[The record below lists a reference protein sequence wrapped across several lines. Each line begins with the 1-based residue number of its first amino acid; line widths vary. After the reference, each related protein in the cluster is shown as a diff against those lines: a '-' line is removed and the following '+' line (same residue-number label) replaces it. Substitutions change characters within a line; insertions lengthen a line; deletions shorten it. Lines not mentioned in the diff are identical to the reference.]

1 MNAESFA
8 EYLKTPSKLYQLNY
22 QELKS
27 LALQYPYCQNLQ
39 WLLLQKS
46 RMDGHKDAGNNLER
60 AAAGSIDRAILYK
73 KVKTIAAIQAQVGDL
88 WLTDE
93 VLELPTLSPFRR
105 PEPILRELPA
115 RNPMEEPKPIFQPLE
130 SKSNKIAEEEDL
142 DMSKLQVPPRP
153 SEFPEIEPEPG
164 ITDPSRNPDIAPP
177 ADAESSQPDLQPE
190 IPDPIDPSPTLPN
203 EPRQNEGIEKKFVP
217 SMEWEVT
224 PPPLP
229 NAVERPA
236 SVNYA
241 KTYQPPKLQFKPAR
255 QLGVSE
261 KKEAA
266 IVAIAAKSINEKE
279 EVASE
284 TLALI
289 LARQGHREKAI
300 RMYEQLILKIP
311 EKSAYFTAQIQ
322 KLKQI

>member
-8 EYLKTPSKLYQLNY
+8 EYLKTPSKLYQINY

-46 RMDGHKDAGNNLER
+46 RMDGHRDANTNLEKT
-60 AAAGSIDRAILYK
+60 AAGSIDRALLYK
-73 KVKTIAAIQAQVGDL
+73 KVKAIAAIQAQVGDL
-88 WLTDE
+88 WLTDD
-93 VLELPTLSPFRR
+93 VLELPTLSSFRQ
-105 PEPILRELPA
+105 PEPILRDTPA
-115 RNPMEEPKPIFQPLE
+115 RNPMEEPKPIFQPLVN
-130 SKSNKIAEEEDL
+130 KSDKVSEEDL

-153 SEFPEIEPEPG
+153 TEFPNIEPEPA
-164 ITDPSRNPDIAPP
+164 IIDPSRNPEIPTP
-177 ADAESSQPDLQPE
+177 ADPEPSQPNPQPE
-190 IPDPIDPSPTLPN
+190 VPDPIDPSPTLPD
-203 EPRQNEGIEKKFVP
+203 EPRQNEEIEKRAVP
-217 SMEWEVT
+217 TIEWEVA
-224 PPPLP
+224 PRSLP
-229 NAVERPA
+229 TAVERQA

-241 KTYQPPKLQFKPAR
+241 KTYQPPKLQFKLASKPSA
-255 QLGVSE
+255 SE
-261 KKEAA
+261 KKEAD

-311 EKSAYFTAQIQ
+311 EKSAYFAAQIQ